1 MRGVIL
7 FALALSTGCVSTRI
21 TRGPSAPAG
30 APATIAVL
38 SFTSTDAQGASAA
51 DGCTEA
57 VLEAGVRVVERQRV
71 DAVLAEHSESRTGE
85 MSAESYQELGRLL
98 GADAF
103 IVGSYDGAGFLDP
116 GNLAVRLVQ
125 ASTGDIVIM
134 GSRPASGNAI
144 NDGRATCAD
153 VMRALGGR

>member
-7 FALALSTGCVSTRI
+7 LAFALATGGVSPRI
-21 TRGPSAPAG
+21 TRSPSAPPG
-30 APATIAVL
+30 PPATIAVL
-38 SFTSTDAQGASAA
+38 AFTSTDAQGASAA

-71 DAVLAEHSESRTGE
+71 DAVLAEHTESRSGE

-125 ASTGDIVIM
+125 ASTGDVVIM

-153 VMRALGGR
+153 LLRALAGR